1 MGDGPN
7 PREDGPVRAGLP
19 EMPMAIG
26 LQAIQVMLAASP
38 LFGRNRARSNSGA
51 NPPNRLTDP
60 TQRSDQCNDVK
71 Y

>member
-1 MGDGPN
+1 
-7 PREDGPVRAGLP
+7 
-19 EMPMAIG
+19 MAIG
-26 LQAIQVMLAASP
+26 LQAIRVMLAASP
-38 LFGRNRARSNSGA
+38 FSGRNHARSNGGE